1 MSFTEHNVNGLIYD
15 TSDVITAAGSGAV
28 HAFTTRHGGVSP
40 APYDSLNFADN
51 KGDTSENLL
60 ENYRRLGE
68 AVGFDASRA
77 VGCRQIHSDLVR
89 IASEEDAGKI
99 LWDDRPYDADGLI
112 TNVPNL
118 PLFAYG
124 TDCCVITLYDP
135 TSRSIG
141 AVHAGW
147 RGTASG
153 IALKAAVSMMSCYG
167 ADPYTLRAAISPSIG
182 KCCFETDSD
191 VADAFFALLDP
202 AMDERIEKRGDK
214 YHIDLK
220 AINRLWLLRAG
231 IDPSRIDVH
240 PDCTKCHPERY
251 WSHRAMATA
260 RRHGGDDLP
269 YGGCAVKRRLSALLC
284 ALTLA
289 LSLSGCWSGD
299 VSDDS
304 NGDFWEETPPVE
316 TDTSSTLTPITSFAL
331 PYLQGVTLDP
341 ITCPD
346 GMQQTLGALLYEGLF
361 VLDESFAPQN
371 VLCSRYEHNDDCTS
385 YTFYLRDGVSFSDG
399 SSLTASDV
407 LATLRRAQES
417 ERYSARFANVAS
429 MRASNGA
436 LIVNLTRADSTFPA
450 LLDIPIVK
458 SGSEKNTVPLG
469 TGPYLFVTDSDGA
482 CLKQNPDWRSDG
494 TLPFERI
501 ELRAVKD
508 ADTASYLFS
517 SREVHLLSADL
528 TSSTG
533 DLRSADTALTDYAT
547 ANMIYLGFNTQR
559 APLSDASLRSA
570 LAGAIDR
577 ATITTG
583 YLAGHAEAARFPLS
597 PHSSLYPTEMA
608 STLASPDLAAALESA
623 GVTENR
629 PRTVTILV
637 SESDSFKVSIA
648 DYLSRTLSTDVL
660 TVSVRSLPWSD
671 YLTALQNGNFDLYLG
686 EVRLTANWD
695 ISSLARTGG
704 ALNYGR
710 YADEQCNTLLDAF
723 SLNETDQT
731 ARALYRYLAQSA
743 PIAPIAFKTASVLTP
758 SGLIDGLNPTVSSP
772 FYGIEGWT
780 VHFDKR

>member
-1 MSFTEHNVNGLIYD
+1 M
-15 TSDVITAAGSGAV
+15 
-28 HAFTTRHGGVSP
+28 
-40 APYDSLNFADN
+40 
-51 KGDTSENLL
+51 
-60 ENYRRLGE
+60 
-68 AVGFDASRA
+68 
-77 VGCRQIHSDLVR
+77 
-89 IASEEDAGKI
+89 
-99 LWDDRPYDADGLI
+99 
-112 TNVPNL
+112 
-118 PLFAYG
+118 
-124 TDCCVITLYDP
+124 
-135 TSRSIG
+135 
-141 AVHAGW
+141 
-147 RGTASG
+147 
-153 IALKAAVSMMSCYG
+153 
-167 ADPYTLRAAISPSIG
+167 
-182 KCCFETDSD
+182 
-191 VADAFFALLDP
+191 
-202 AMDERIEKRGDK
+202 
-214 YHIDLK
+214 
-220 AINRLWLLRAG
+220 
-231 IDPSRIDVH
+231 
-240 PDCTKCHPERY
+240 
-251 WSHRAMATA
+251 
-260 RRHGGDDLP
+260 
-269 YGGCAVKRRLSALLC
+269 KRRLAALLC
-284 ALTLA
+284 ALA
-289 LSLSGCWSGD
+289 LSLSLAGCWS
-299 VSDDS
+299 SDMSDEG
-304 NGDFWEETPPVE
+304 NDFWEEPPE
-316 TDTSSTLTPITSFAL
+316 QEADNSPLTPITSFAL

-341 ITCPD
+341 LTCPD
-346 GMQQTLGALLYEGLF
+346 GIQQVLGALLYEGLF
-361 VLDESFAPQN
+361 ALDESFAPQN
-371 VLCSRYEHNDDCTS
+371 VLCSRYERSDDGTS
-385 YTFYLRDGVSFSDG
+385 YTFYLRDDASFSDG
-399 SSLTASDV
+399 SALTANDV
-407 LATLRRAQES
+407 LATLRRAQQS
-417 ERYSARFANVAS
+417 ERYSARFANVSS
-429 MRASNGA
+429 MRASGGA
-436 LIVNLTRADSTFPA
+436 LIITLLRADSAFPA

-458 SGSEKNTVPLG
+458 AGSEKSTVPLG
-469 TGPYLFVTDSDGA
+469 TGPYLFVTDGDGA
-482 CLKQNPDWRSDG
+482 FLKRSADWHGG

-501 ELRAVKD
+501 DLRAAKD
-508 ADTASYLFS
+508 TDTAAYLFS
-517 SREVHLLSADL
+517 SREVHLLLSDL

-533 DLRSADTALTDYAT
+533 DLRSAEIQITDYAT

-623 GVTENR
+623 GVTESR

-710 YADEQCNTLLDAF
+710 YADAQCNTLLDAF

-780 VHFDKR
+780 VHFDKG